1 MTEPEPTELP
11 LSEPQAPRCRHLRNK
26 GMYVYSDGQG
36 PEPHEDYD
44 NSIFWC
50 VKTLKEYGP
59 DDEMV
64 GRADCHNP
72 ARSCYEP
79 F

>member
-1 MTEPEPTELP
+1 
-11 LSEPQAPRCRHLRNK
+11 
-26 GMYVYSDGQG
+26 MYVFSDGQG
-36 PEPHEDYD
+36 REPHEDYD

-50 VKTLKEYGP
+50 LKTLKEYGP